1 MSLVAVGSPKAS
13 YTTFEIV
20 RNGLWAFAKGFA
32 DSLRG
37 AVDLFLLDY
46 RRVFFFIHSRSVTL
60 WRFRFILFLTLTYNN
75 TDICIHDHAL
85 IYSKEF
91 FILKNKFVI

>member
-46 RRVFFFIHSRSVTL
+46 RRVFVMFLRSIAL
-60 WRFRFILFLTLTYNN
+60 LQIWFILFL
-75 TDICIHDHAL
+75 
-85 IYSKEF
+85 
-91 FILKNKFVI
+91 ILPIISSGS

>member
-46 RRVFFFIHSRSVTL
+46 RRVFLIFLLSIAL
-60 WRFRFILFLTLTYNN
+60 LQIWFILFL
-75 TDICIHDHAL
+75 
-85 IYSKEF
+85 
-91 FILKNKFVI
+91 ILPIISSGS

>member
-46 RRVFFFIHSRSVTL
+46 RRVFLMFLRSIAL
-60 WRFRFILFLTLTYNN
+60 LQIWFILFL
-75 TDICIHDHAL
+75 
-85 IYSKEF
+85 
-91 FILKNKFVI
+91 ILPIISSGS